1 MRALLSSATF
11 WLGLF
16 GLGFLLFLWSSTMK
30 AGLYARF
37 PWGGD
42 TGLVVMAQGEVAAAR
57 LEGRKPVLMGMPAL
71 GRSRVAPVFLNHRSR
86 FFLSLPVSFFALAYI
101 TVWACL
107 CGRRIARYQE
117 GARVLG
123 LE

>member
-30 AGLYARF
+30 SGLYARF

-42 TGLVVMAQGEVAAAR
+42 TGLVVIAQGEVAAAR
-57 LEGRKPVLMGMPAL
+57 LEGRKPMLMSMPAL
-71 GRSRVAPVFLNHRSR
+71 GRDRRAPIFLNHRSR
-86 FFLSLPVSFFALAYI
+86 FFLSLPVSLFVLAYI